1 MSDQAGLPDYV
12 GGGAGPVKCGRAKQ
26 LRLWFWLAL
35 LLAATAA
42 VLLAVPCSW
51 AAPSGYLAVAV
62 IDVGQGDSI
71 LVQFPNGQDML
82 VDAGEQEAGPR
93 VVQYLR
99 SRGVTRID
107 ILVATHPHA
116 DHIGGMLRVLGAFPV
131 GKVWDSGYIHGSRT
145 QEDFLRTIKAKGV
158 RFGKPKAGFT
168 EQVGQATIKVL
179 APPAEP
185 LSGTDSDANNSS
197 IVLRITYGS
206 VSFLLPGDMQAEERA
221 TVATWP
227 RSTVLKVAHHGS
239 RNGTD
244 VAFAKA
250 VAPEYAV
257 ISYGAGNPYGHPH
270 AETITALQS
279 AGAKVLSTAAD
290 GTVVFTT
297 DGKSIS
303 YATSH
308 TAAAAPGPAP
318 QAAEE
323 NAGPAASAA
332 TDETYYIGNKRTK
345 VFHRPS
351 CHTLPSAKN
360 QVVFRTRDEAI
371 AQGYRP
377 CKNCNP

>member
-1 MSDQAGLPDYV
+1 MPRRSFV
-12 GGGAGPVKCGRAKQ
+12 V
-26 LRLWFWLAL
+26 LAVL
-35 LLAATAA
+35 A
-42 VLLAVPCSW
+42 VLLWPPL
-51 AAPSGYLAVAV
+51 APAQDLLALSV

-71 LVQFPNGQDML
+71 LVQFPSGQDML
-82 VDAGEQEAGPR
+82 VDAGEQAAGPT

-99 SRGVTRID
+99 SRGVQRVD
-107 ILVATHPHA
+107 ILVASHPHA

-131 GKVWDSGYIHGSRT
+131 GKVWDSGYVHGSRT

-158 RFGKPKAGFT
+158 RFGRPKAGFS
-168 EQVGQATIKVL
+168 EQVGEATIQVL

-185 LSGTDSDANNSS
+185 LSGTDSDANNAS

-206 VSFLLPGDMQAEERA
+206 VSFLLPGDMQTEERA
-221 TVATWP
+221 TVAKWP

-244 VAFAKA
+244 LAFAKA
-250 VAPEYAV
+250 VSPEYAV
-257 ISYGAGNPYGHPH
+257 ISCGAGNPYGHPH
-270 AETITALQS
+270 REAIIALQS
-279 AGAKVLSTAAD
+279 AGAKVLSTAID

-303 YATSH
+303 YTTSQ
-308 TAAAAPGPAP
+308 AAAAPAP
-318 QAAEE
+318 TRQTTEE
-323 NAGPAASAA
+323 HAGPAASAA
-332 TDETYYIGNKRTK
+332 TGETYYIGNKRSK

-351 CHTLPSAKN
+351 CHTLPSTKN
-360 QVVFRTRDEAI
+360 QVIFRTRDEAI